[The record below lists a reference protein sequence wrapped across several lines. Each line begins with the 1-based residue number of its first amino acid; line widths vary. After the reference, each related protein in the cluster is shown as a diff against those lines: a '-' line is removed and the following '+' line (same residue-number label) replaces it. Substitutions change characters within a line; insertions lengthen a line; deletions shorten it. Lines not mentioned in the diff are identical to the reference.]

1 MSGENATRRT
11 AARNLAP
18 FFGASLLGWVTV
30 IAGSS
35 IDWSEYALATG
46 LAGLAGVWR
55 LLPLSG
61 AVAQARE
68 VPPSLIFLCAV
79 ALLRDAAGGVNSG
92 MSILAVLPVFYTA
105 LSTSD
110 RRQLAIVMVGV
121 AVFFLAPVLI
131 IGGSAFP
138 ASQYRAGAL
147 FVAISAII
155 GVATQ
160 QLVADA
166 RFQAAEAKHRES
178 MLEQVGTALRG
189 LSSSAHARVEVCEAA
204 KTISNASIAILY
216 EPANAEG
223 ALRSTAMAGIEAP
236 PIEIG
241 GDERSGARE
250 AFSTGR
256 SVFFTVGCESEI
268 FSTRVW
274 EASGRPECIL
284 FEPLLRD
291 GKSVGVLVVGWPHV
305 VRLGGSRASVVGLL
319 AHEVATVIERA
330 DRLARMTDMA
340 STDTLTGLPNRRVWD
355 RGVAQTLSE
364 DQPVAVAILDF
375 DHFKEY
381 NDSRGHPAG
390 DRLLKETAAAWREE
404 LRSSDIL
411 ARIGGEEFALL
422 LPNCNTTYAEMVV
435 ERLRARVLGDQTC
448 SAGIAIRTPRE
459 SAEALM
465 ARADAALYE
474 AKTAGRD
481 RACVGQPAL

>member
-1 MSGENATRRT
+1 MSAENASRRV

-18 FFGASLLGWVTV
+18 FFGASLFAWVTV
-30 IAGSS
+30 IMGSS
-35 IDWSEYALATG
+35 IDWPEYALATA
-46 LAGLAGVWR
+46 LAALAGVWR
-55 LLPLSG
+55 LLPLHG
-61 AVAQARE
+61 AIARARE

-79 ALLRDAAGGVNSG
+79 ALLRDSAGGVNSG
-92 MSILAVLPVFYTA
+92 MAILALLPVFYTA

-110 RRQLAIVMVGV
+110 RRQLAIVTAGV
-121 AVFFLAPVLI
+121 AVFFLAPILI
-131 IGGSAFP
+131 VGGPTFP
-138 ASQYRAGAL
+138 PSQYRAGAL

-155 GVATQ
+155 GLATQ

-178 MLEQVGTALRG
+178 MLEQIGTVLRG
-189 LSSSAHARVEVCEAA
+189 LSSSSHARVEVCEAA

-216 EPANAEG
+216 EPSNAEG
-223 ALRSTAMAGIEAP
+223 ALHSTAMAGIEAP

-241 GDERSGARE
+241 SDERSGVRE
-250 AFSTGR
+250 AFRTRR
-256 SVFFTVGCESEI
+256 SLFFTVGCESEI
-268 FSTRVW
+268 FNMRVW

-291 GKSVGVLVVGWPHV
+291 GNSVGVLVVGWPHV
-305 VRLGGSRASVVGLL
+305 VKPGGSRASVVGLL

-355 RGVAQTLSE
+355 RGVAQALAD

-422 LPNCNTTYAEMVV
+422 LPNCNATYAETVV
-435 ERLRARVLGDQTC
+435 ERLRARVSGDQTC
-448 SAGIAIRTPRE
+448 SAGIAIRAPGE

-465 ARADAALYE
+465 ARADTALYQ

-481 RACVGQPAL
+481 RAWIGQLAP